1 MDILRDM
8 PLISTIAGAGYLPHL
23 FAVVALLVVLIAVR
37 AVRKRGGEGDGASR
51 GLVREAVKLEK
62 AGRLDEAAVIY
73 RQLDRPEDAVRCY
86 AALENFV
93 AAGELLEGL
102 GRYDEA
108 EEMYARAD
116 SRSNL
121 RNLWTSR
128 GMWDK
133 VGEAM
138 SSEGKHASAAD
149 AFERAGMFE
158 NAALEYEEDGN
169 FEKAGE
175 LFERA
180 DNNRKAAEMYEKAY
194 FRERSRTR
202 NRPELAE
209 TSALNYT
216 ASGLPGI
223 AARMYLIAGK
233 SATAAECYKTAG
245 MFREAGDLLYRMKE
259 KEKAAGCYR
268 LAGDGVRA
276 SLTMAEWL
284 ESQGRHADAAGFY
297 AEGANFIRA
306 AYAYSK
312 AGMFAEAGA
321 YYAKTGDFRTA
332 ADCLDAGGD
341 KQGAAGMY
349 LLAGEFELAARF
361 FLAANDVPK
370 AIAAF
375 ERGNRLYDAAMLL
388 VQTGLAGQAA
398 AMLKKIPDDSP
409 VLREANLLLGNILRD
424 SGLYSDAVGAYRK
437 AAAGISIGAGTLDL
451 YSRLA
456 DVMEKSGMAD
466 EAAAIAEKI
475 HSYKPGGFRRVP
487 K

>member
-1 MDILRDM
+1 MEILRDI
-8 PLISTIAGAGYLPHL
+8 PFVSAIAEAGYLPHL
-23 FAVVALLVVLIAVR
+23 LAVVALLVVLILVR
-37 AVRKRGGEGDGASR
+37 TAGKSGGDDGKNASR
-51 GLVREAVKLEK
+51 GLAREALKLEK
-62 AGRLDEAAVIY
+62 AGRRDEAAVIF
-73 RQLDRPEDAVRCY
+73 RQLERPEDAVRCY
-86 AALENFV
+86 VALENFV

-102 GRYDEA
+102 GRYEEA

-121 RNLWTSR
+121 KNLWTSR

-138 SSEGKHASAAD
+138 SSEGKHAAAAD
-149 AFERAGMFE
+149 AFERAELFE
-158 NAALEYEEDGN
+158 QAALEYEADGN

-175 LFERA
+175 FFEKA
-180 DNNRKAAEMYEKAY
+180 DNHRKSAEMYEKAY
-194 FRERSRTR
+194 FRERSLTR

-216 ASGLPGI
+216 ASGMPGI

-233 SATAAECYKTAG
+233 SAAAAECYKSAG
-245 MFREAGDLLYRMKE
+245 MFREAGDLLYRMME
-259 KEKAAGCYR
+259 KERAAECYR
-268 LAGDGVRA
+268 SAGDGIRA
-276 SLTMAEWL
+276 SLTMAEWH
-284 ESQGRHADAAGFY
+284 ESQARHAEAAVLY
-297 AEGANFIRA
+297 AEGENFIRA

-341 KQGAAGMY
+341 RAKAAEMY
-349 LLAGEFELAARF
+349 LLAGEFELAARL
-361 FLAANDVPK
+361 FLASDDVPK

-375 ERGNRLYDAAMLL
+375 ERGNRQYDAALLL

-398 AMLKKIPDDSP
+398 AMLKKIPNDSP
-409 VLREANLLLGNILRD
+409 VSREANLLLGNILRD
-424 SGLYSDAVGAYRK
+424 SGLHSESVEAYRK
-437 AAAGISIGAGTLDL
+437 AAAGMELGAGTLDL
-451 YSRLA
+451 YSKLA
-456 DVMEKSGMAD
+456 DVMEKSGMAS

-475 HSYKPGGFRRVP
+475 HSYKPGFRRV
-487 K
+487 